1 MQNEM
6 NIGEAAA
13 ASGMSAKMIRYYES
27 INLIKQSY
35 RTHSGYRTYGDSEL
49 HTLRFVK
56 RARSLGFSVEQ
67 IRELLSLWQ
76 DTGRT
81 SKDVKAIAMEYV
93 TERDKRIVA
102 ITEMRDTLRHLANA
116 STGDHLPECPILI
129 GLVATAQISKAGT
142 RRKHASCLADDV

>member
-1 MQNEM
+1 M

-27 INLIKQSY
+27 ISLIKQSH

-81 SKDVKAIAMEYV
+81 SKDVKAIAMEHV
-93 TERDKRIVA
+93 TELDKRIVEM
-102 ITEMRDTLRHLANA
+102 TEMRDTLRHLANA
-116 STGDHLPECPILI
+116 CAGDHRPECPILV
-129 GLVATAQISKAGT
+129 GLAATVQATQADN
-142 RRKHASCLADDV
+142 RRKHVSCLADPG